1 MVASGGKL
9 LVEGAR
15 SAMLNAV
22 FTTGSEASVHA
33 GGSFNSGT
41 LFVNVAHPGASESNV
56 FFLGNTFE
64 HEMAHIMRGGVQS
77 WYSNLTED
85 SAIDASSLAQS
96 LGRSI
101 AAFREGLEHRAF
113 AVEANPAAR
122 VPKQ

>member
-1 MVASGGKL
+1 MASGGKL

-56 FFLGNTFE
+56 SLWGIRSSTKWLISGRAKRNP
-64 HEMAHIMRGGVQS
+64 
-77 WYSNLTED
+77 NLTED